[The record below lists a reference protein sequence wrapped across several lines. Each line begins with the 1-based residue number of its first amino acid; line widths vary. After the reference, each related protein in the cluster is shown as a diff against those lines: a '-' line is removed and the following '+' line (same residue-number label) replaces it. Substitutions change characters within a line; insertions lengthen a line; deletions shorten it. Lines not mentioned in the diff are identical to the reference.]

1 MFSYQIYILQFG
13 HVYILC
19 MIQKDQAIDHSYGI
33 PMFLA
38 SIYRASSVKR
48 RKYKLRYLIVQLSD
62 TCSMQ
67 FLINITHYVEEDAID
82 CASFYVKKI
91 EVYCTS
97 FKKQKQ

>member
-1 MFSYQIYILQFG
+1 
-13 HVYILC
+13 

-38 SIYRASSVKR
+38 TICRNSLVLR

-62 TCSMQ
+62 TCSIQ

-82 CASFYVKKI
+82 CACFYVKKI
-91 EVYCTS
+91 EVYCDVVN
-97 FKKQKQ
+97 KKQ